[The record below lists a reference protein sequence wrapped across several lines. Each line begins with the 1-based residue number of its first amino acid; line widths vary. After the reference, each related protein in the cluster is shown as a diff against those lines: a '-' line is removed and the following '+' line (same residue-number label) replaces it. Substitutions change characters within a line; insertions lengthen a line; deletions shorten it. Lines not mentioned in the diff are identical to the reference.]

1 MMDIT
6 PCPGMGPGVAAAAP
20 EDDACAEPVRFS
32 QALADLL
39 CARVAAGE
47 SQLAI
52 CAEEGMPCR
61 STLWRW
67 TLEHH
72 EFGQAFRRAR
82 VAGGVDQANGRP
94 CGYSDQVAAEI
105 YARLCE
111 GESMVSVCEDPAMP
125 AMSTVYAW
133 RRRFAAFDAALRT
146 AREVQAERFCD
157 LGWEIAKKVTP
168 ETAKATAVKLAHLRW
183 TAAVLSPKQFGR
195 LKPLEADV
203 PAPVM
208 QIALR
213 TFKAE
218 PDADGRMRVVSYT
231 PNPETGRVE
240 RLVRGE

>member
-1 MMDIT
+1 MEMT
-6 PCPGMGPGVAAAAP
+6 PCPGAAAAAS
-20 EDDACAEPVRFS
+20 EDGVRAGRAEPARFS

-47 SQLAI
+47 SQVAI
-52 CAEEGMPCR
+52 CAEDGMPCR
-61 STLWRW
+61 ATLWRW

-94 CGYSDQVAAEI
+94 CGYSDVVAAEI

-111 GESMVSVCEDPAMP
+111 GESLVSVCEDPAMP
-125 AMSTVYAW
+125 AMSTVYGW
-133 RRRFAAFDAALRT
+133 RRRFSAFDEALRT

-183 TAAVLSPKQFGR
+183 TAAVLSPKRFGR
-195 LKPLEADV
+195 LKALDADV
-203 PAPVM
+203 PAGPTLQV
-208 QIALR
+208 ALR

-218 PDADGRMRVVSYT
+218 PGPDGRMRVVSYT
-231 PNPETGRVE
+231 PNPETGQVE
-240 RLVRGE
+240 RQVRGE